1 MWMEHS
7 IYVARQPIYDT
18 NGNIFAYELLY
29 RENIQNSAEVK
40 DNLHATARVLVNAL
54 NYVGLQTLT
63 TGHTAF
69 IKVDDKTLLDD
80 LIYSIAPAHF
90 VLEILE
96 ESVISSELV
105 QRIGMLHKKGYRFAL
120 NHYHIDS
127 DFLRNF
133 QALMEIVDYVKIDI
147 NEFENLSAVFKD
159 LEQYSFKKIAEKI
172 EEPEDY
178 NRAKAIG
185 FDYLQGYYIS
195 KPDVVRKKRI
205 EPQSNLLLDLI
216 HLLQSNA
223 SMDKLIE
230 KINSSPYL
238 LINLLNY
245 IHLHEGFSHDTI
257 SSAEQALIVIGRD
270 RFANWLEL
278 MIYAHDED
286 APSERF
292 AKELS
297 QRARHRACL
306 MEDFAR
312 HTKRS
317 PSFQHAAY
325 LTGLLSLAESIYGDD
340 FAHML
345 KQTRIERNIAD
356 ALTKKNGDLG
366 QLLQLAIAIEK
377 NNLHDINSILGQL
390 QISQRELNAIML
402 SSYRQSAAPA

>member
-1 MWMEHS
+1 MEHS
-7 IYVARQPIYDT
+7 VYIARQPIYDT
-18 NGNIFAYELLY
+18 NGNIFAYELFY
-29 RENIQNSAEVK
+29 RENIQNSVEVE

-54 NYVGLQTLT
+54 NYVGLHTLT

-69 IKVDDKTLLDD
+69 LKVDDKTIMDD

-105 QRIGMLHKKGYRFAL
+105 RRIEILHKKGYRFAL
-120 NHYHIDS
+120 NHYHIDR

-133 QALMEIVDYVKIDI
+133 QALMEVVDYVKIDI
-147 NEFENLSAVFKD
+147 NEFENLSAVFAD
-159 LEQYSFKKIAEKI
+159 LEKYSFKKIAEKI
-172 EEPEDY
+172 EEPEHY

-195 KPDVVRKKRI
+195 KPDVIKKQRI
-205 EPQSNLLLDLI
+205 EPQFNLLLDLI
-216 HLLQSNA
+216 HLLQSHA

-230 KINSSPYL
+230 KVNSSPYL

-245 IHLHEGFSHDTI
+245 IHMHEGFAHDTI
-257 SSAEQALIVIGRD
+257 ASAEQALVVIGRD
-270 RFANWLEL
+270 RFSNWLEL

-306 MEDFAR
+306 MEEFAR
-312 HTKRS
+312 RIQAT

-325 LTGLLSLAESIYGDD
+325 LTGLLSLSENIYGDS
-340 FAHML
+340 FAHMV

-390 QISQRELNAIML
+390 QLSQRELNAVML
-402 SSYRQSAAPA
+402 ASYRRSAAPV